1 MIKDLKSKVSKA
13 ESRADSA
20 EEKCIILSES
30 NSDLNEELNFS
41 RSRLECL
48 EGSLHQVEEAMIFYT
63 ITYSN
68 IQNRI
73 NQKRISHK

>member
-1 MIKDLKSKVSKA
+1 MDNDRRCEALRVRFTVDG
-13 ESRADSA
+13 EADA
-20 EEKCIILSES
+20 SEGAGGGGGGG
-30 NSDLNEELNFS
+30 EVGGEP
-41 RSRLECL
+41 
-48 EGSLHQVEEAMIFYT
+48 MIFYT